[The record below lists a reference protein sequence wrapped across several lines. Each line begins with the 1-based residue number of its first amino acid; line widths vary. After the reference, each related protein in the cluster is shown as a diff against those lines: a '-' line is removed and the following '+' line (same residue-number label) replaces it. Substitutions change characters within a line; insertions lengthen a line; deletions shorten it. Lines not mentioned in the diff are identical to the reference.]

1 VCLCVCVRACCV
13 RESTPSPY
21 ETDPDVRDVLL
32 SVRFKE
38 DLLELIEHNHHR

>member
-1 VCLCVCVRACCV
+1 VCVRACCV

-21 ETDPDVRDVLL
+21 EKDADVRDVLL

-38 DLLELIEHNHHR
+38 DLLKLIEDNHYR